1 MVVHPVNKIRKY
13 IFYFCLLYQRLSL
26 GLADIKSFKERQ
38 RDPREMQKDIDLKN
52 RYLIFLTFKVH
63 QIAIFLIFFKF
74 TEYKPKK

>member
-1 MVVHPVNKIRKY
+1 MVVHRVNKIRKY

-38 RDPREMQKDIDLKN
+38 RDPREMQKDIDLEN
-52 RYLIFLTFKVH
+52 RYFIFLTFKIH
-63 QIAIFLIFFKF
+63 QIAIFFKF